1 MSDGLSC
8 NDSTISSNKFQRNQQ
23 SYPANRMDIPKHKEY
38 ADKNVC
44 IAVIWRTIIGL
55 FPIFFVLYHI

>member
-8 NDSTISSNKFQRNQQ
+8 NDSTISLNKFQRNQR
-23 SYPANRMDIPKHKEY
+23 SYSANRMDIPKRKGD
-38 ADKNVC
+38 ADKIVC
-44 IAVIWRTIIGL
+44 IAVIWGTIIGL